1 LSHLHG
7 PVEALLRDRT
17 TAADGLRLVDLL
29 KRRTA
34 VGYGEEKLG
43 IYVQASCPFTPL
55 HGMVTSFGSQGKSA
69 VLSCKTGQP
78 PYV

>member
-7 PVEALLRDRT
+7 PVEALFRDRT

-29 KRRTA
+29 KRWTA

-55 HGMVTSFGSQGKSA
+55 HGMVTSFGVKEIITP
-69 VLSCKTGQP
+69 LSCKTGQP
-78 PYV
+78 PYM